1 MAIFLAFLFLPLLR
15 MKAAAPQDEQPNPSP
30 SPGPSPNKPK
40 VAKHHKAKGLVV
52 VPGEVEKFIGEA
64 LLRSHPAFDVAAQL
78 SGRLHL
84 TNFRLIFLPDQ
95 TSQVRALPIPPNNG
109 RYIINNN
116 K

>member
-1 MAIFLAFLFLPLLR
+1 

-84 TNFRLIFLPDQ
+84 TNFRLIFLPDH
-95 TSQVRALPIPPNNG
+95 TSQVRPSPFPPTTG
-109 RYIINNN
+109 DT
-116 K
+116 

>member
-1 MAIFLAFLFLPLLR
+1 M
-15 MKAAAPQDEQPNPSP
+15 MKAAAPPDEQLLTNPSP
-30 SPGPSPNKPK
+30 APGPAPNKPK

-95 TSQVRALPIPPNNG
+95 TSQVRRPPPHAPNNE
-109 RYIINNN
+109 R
-116 K
+116 